1 MLVNGVTTDIG
12 DARNV
17 ADVVERL
24 GLVGKRIAVEMN
36 GRIVPRSAYGSTPI
50 ADVDR
55 LEIVGAVG
63 GG

>member
-24 GLVGKRIAVEMN
+24 GLAGKRIAVEMN